1 MHTSKAV
8 SEFRKHSLNRAI
20 VSTCT
25 VQWMKLKHVL
35 HSPTTSS
42 ILVAFVILALSL
54 FTARSRLASLLS
66 HWSPSRSFAIQSH
79 LASMAYEKELKV
91 AQLAVQRAA
100 ILTKAVF
107 HEKAKG
113 TVSKD
118 VSHQSRVSK
127 TTTGRL
133 KIRRARF

>member
-1 MHTSKAV
+1 MS
-8 SEFRKHSLNRAI
+8 I
-20 VSTCT
+20 
-25 VQWMKLKHVL
+25 QWMKLKHVL
-35 HSPTTSS
+35 YSPSTPSL
-42 ILVAFVILALSL
+42 LVAFVILAGSL

-66 HWSPSRSFAIQSH
+66 HWSPATSLVAQSH
-79 LASMAYEKELKV
+79 FGSMAYEKELKV

-118 VSHQSRVSK
+118 VSHQHQP
-127 TTTGRL
+127 
-133 KIRRARF
+133 